1 MMRAAALAAL
11 ALLAAGPACAAEHAR
26 HDVTVYQ
33 QGRQSD
39 SFDLPDGDAVCVRA
53 HVTEEDPVG
62 GAWHLQGG
70 VEVRV
75 MRADKVVWQF
85 VARELVLSRAGVERL
100 RQRAHAAPLPAGAPL
115 PRCVGGANPPD
126 DQDA

>member
-1 MMRAAALAAL
+1 MNRRAAIAVL
-11 ALLAAGPACAAEHAR
+11 ALLAAGLAHAGER
-26 HDVTVYQ
+26 ARRDVTVYE

-39 SFDLPDGDAVCVRA
+39 SFDLPEGDALCVLA

-75 MRADKVVWQF
+75 MRAGQVVWQF
-85 VARELVLSRAGVERL
+85 VAAELVLTRGGVERL
-100 RQRAHAAPLPAGAPL
+100 RRRAHAAPLAAAAPL
-115 PRCVGGANPPD
+115 PRCPGTAAS
-126 DQDA
+126 DATS

>member
-1 MMRAAALAAL
+1 MNRRAAVAVL
-11 ALLAAGPACAAEHAR
+11 ALLAAGLAHAGGHAR
-26 HDVTVYQ
+26 RDVTVYQ

-39 SFDLPDGDAVCVRA
+39 SFDLPDGDAVCVLA

-62 GAWHLQGG
+62 GAWHLQGS

-75 MRADKVVWQF
+75 MRASQVVWQF
-85 VARELVLSRAGVERL
+85 VAAELVLTRAGVERL

-115 PRCVGGANPPD
+115 PRCPG
-126 DQDA
+126 DAG